1 MAFAL
6 SGAWRAVREALTDKL
21 TVRADAPAAEA
32 VPAVGGV
39 PAPGA
44 PPPPPPPPPP
54 PHVSPLPPPKSW

>member
-44 PPPPPPPPPP
+44 PAAAPAAAPAPQVTPVPQ
-54 PHVSPLPPPKSW
+54 PKSW